1 MREYFS
7 PRNLSH
13 YIWKEKL
20 IMYIEPRLPDHT
32 DIWTAN
38 LNSRIVHCFG
48 EIEENMAESII
59 AQLLYLDAQSHDD
72 IQFYINSY
80 GGEVTAGMAIYDTIK
95 HIKSDVRTI
104 CVGKAMSMGAV
115 LLSGGTK
122 GKRNVLPNSTIM
134 IHQALG
140 GAKGQSSDV
149 EIEAMELK
157 RCKENLNKILAEN
170 CNKPYEEVV
179 KDTDRNFYLHGQEA
193 VDYGI
198 VDSVL

>member
-1 MREYFS
+1 MHQIFK
-7 PRNLSH
+7 H
-13 YIWKEKL
+13 IFIGKF
-20 IMYIEPRLPDHT
+20 MYIEPRLPDHT

-80 GGEVTAGMAIYDTIK
+80 GGDVTAGLAIYDTIK
-95 HIKSDVRTI
+95 HIKSEVRTI

-122 GKRNVLPNSTIM
+122 GKRNVLPNSTVM

-157 RCKENLNKILAEN
+157 RCKESLNRILAEN
-170 CNKPYEEVV
+170 CGKSFEEVS
-179 KDTDRNFYLHGQEA
+179 KDCDRNFYLHGQEA
-193 VDYGI
+193 VEYGI

>member
-1 MREYFS
+1 MFIS
-7 PRNLSH
+7 PNL
-13 YIWKEKL
+13 
-20 IMYIEPRLPDHT
+20 PNHT

-59 AQLLYLDAQSHDD
+59 AQLLYLDGQSHED

-80 GGEVTAGMAIYDTIK
+80 GGDVTAGMAIYDTIK
-95 HIKSDVRTI
+95 HIKSPVKTI

-122 GKRNVLPNSTIM
+122 GKRYVLPNSRVM
-134 IHQALG
+134 IHQAIG
-140 GAKGQSSDV
+140 GARGQSSDV

-157 RCKENLNKILAEN
+157 HCKDSLNKILAEN
-170 CNKPYEEVV
+170 CNKPYEVVV
-179 KDTDRNFYLHGQEA
+179 KDTDRNFYLHGEEA
-193 VDYGI
+193 VEYGI

>member
-1 MREYFS
+1 
-7 PRNLSH
+7 
-13 YIWKEKL
+13 
-20 IMYIEPRLPDHT
+20 MYIEPRLPDHT

-38 LNSRIVHCFG
+38 LKSRIVHCFG

-59 AQLLYLDAQSHDD
+59 AQLLYLDAQGHEE
-72 IQFYINSY
+72 IQFYINTY
-80 GGEVTAGMAIYDTIK
+80 GGDVSAGLAIYDTMK
-95 HIKSDVRTI
+95 HIKSEIRTI

-115 LLSGGTK
+115 LLSGGTR
-122 GKRNVLPNSTIM
+122 GKRNVLAHSTVM

-157 RCKENLNKILAEN
+157 RCKEGLNRILAEN
-170 CNKPYEEVV
+170 CGKNYEDIV
-179 KDTDRNFYLHGQEA
+179 KDTDRNFYLHGAEA